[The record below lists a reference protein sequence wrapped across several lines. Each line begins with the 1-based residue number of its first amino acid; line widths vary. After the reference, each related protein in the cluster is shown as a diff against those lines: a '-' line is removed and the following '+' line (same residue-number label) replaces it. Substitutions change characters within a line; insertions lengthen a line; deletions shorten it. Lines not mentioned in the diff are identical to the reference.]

1 MYDGKDLFQEVQD
14 KAQDLE
20 IATKRLFNNK
30 KDLAEAERE
39 YKVLLN
45 QKALQLRAND
55 MPVTLINLTIYGYRD
70 VAEARLKR
78 DIAQSKVDA
87 NEEYINTTKLLLRLL
102 EAQLNREW
110 NSK

>member
-30 KDLAEAERE
+30 KELAEAERE